1 MLERETVQSVG
12 PAPEIPWARLLIL
25 LAVIAG
31 LYLIIA
37 GSSTL
42 WDRDE
47 PRFSRATVEMIESGD
62 YLVPTFN
69 GRLRP
74 DKPILI
80 YWLMSIPVR
89 IFGPTAFA
97 CRFVSAIGMAL
108 TGLFTFL
115 IGVRLLGG
123 RAALWSVVVLASTV
137 QCVVLGTA
145 ATADAVL
152 LPCMTACMAIFVWAW
167 PKGRLGLWDTL
178 GMGLSLGLAQLTKGP
193 VGLLPVLVIAA
204 ILVVLRGQLAGKA
217 RRFVVPLIV
226 STLIGVGLFLAW
238 GIPANAATGG
248 EFLRMGIGHHVLER
262 SAQPLEGHGGRLLLF
277 LPYYPVVLM
286 ATFFPW
292 TLHLF
297 GGIARTLSGEL
308 AGKTGRAILAGWVAA
323 VVIFMTLVATK
334 LPHYVLFAWP
344 ALSLMVGGTLA
355 ASERE
360 TLRDPTAK
368 WLRGG
373 VWALGPVGLAAAVGI
388 AVGPWLAPVPGLR
401 PWGAVSGLL
410 LGAMSIMA
418 IRYQLA
424 DLPCRSAKVLMAGM
438 LLILAPL
445 CLGMLPGAEQYKIS
459 PRLAKAVAD
468 QAPGRTPVATFV
480 YAEPSLNFYLG
491 RPIEPLKAREDVIG
505 WLGQDG
511 PGVLIVSRDAF
522 SDLVEK
528 DGPFKTGP
536 VVSVKGINYSKG
548 RQIEILA
555 VSRMSHRESP
565 Q

>member
-1 MLERETVQSVG
+1 VL
-12 PAPEIPWARLLIL
+12 IP

-37 GSSTL
+37 GRSTL

-47 PRFSRATVEMIESGD
+47 PRFSRATVEMIESGN

-69 GRLRP
+69 GHLRP

-115 IGVRLLGG
+115 IGVRLLDG

-193 VGLLPVLVIAA
+193 VGLLPVLVIAT
-204 ILVVLRGQLAGKA
+204 ILVILRGQWAGKA
-217 RRFVVPLIV
+217 RRFVVPLIT
-226 STLIGVGLFLAW
+226 SALIGVGLFLAW

-248 EFLRMGIGHHVLER
+248 EFLQMGIGHHVLER
-262 SAQPLEGHGGRLLLF
+262 SARPLEGHGGGLLLF
-277 LPYYPVVLM
+277 LPYYPVILM

-308 AGKTGRAILAGWVAA
+308 VDKTGRAILLGWVAA
-323 VVIFMTLVATK
+323 VVILMTLVATK

-373 VWALGPVGLAAAVGI
+373 VWALAPVALAAAVGI
-388 AVGPWLAPVPGLR
+388 IVGPWALPLPGLR
-401 PWGAVSGLL
+401 PWGVVCGLL
-410 LGAMSIMA
+410 LAATAIMA

-424 DLPCRSAKVLMAGM
+424 DLPCRSAKVLVAGM
-438 LLILAPL
+438 VLMLVPL
-445 CLGMLPGAEQYKIS
+445 CIGVFPGVERQKVS
-459 PRLAKAVAD
+459 PRLAKAVVE
-468 QAPGRTPVATFV
+468 QTPGQTPVAAFV
-480 YAEPSLNFYLG
+480 YAEPSLNFYIG
-491 RPIEPLKAREDVIG
+491 RPIETLKGKEDVIG
-505 WLGQDG
+505 WLGRDG
-511 PGVLIVSRDAF
+511 PGVLIIPRDTFAG
-522 SDLVEK
+522 LVEE

-536 VVSVKGINYSKG
+536 VASVKGINYSKG
-548 RQIEILA
+548 QPIEILA